1 MLHTKI
7 KIQSTH
13 VVEKNYLSYC
23 RSKTNWDNAQK
34 GQTVTLS
41 TRARNK
47 SLANMWVSSHDELFK
62 KKTVEIKKKRP
73 GGLKIFP
80 LFNYMF

>member
-47 SLANMWVSSHDELFK
+47 SLANM
-62 KKTVEIKKKRP
+62 
-73 GGLKIFP
+73 
-80 LFNYMF
+80 